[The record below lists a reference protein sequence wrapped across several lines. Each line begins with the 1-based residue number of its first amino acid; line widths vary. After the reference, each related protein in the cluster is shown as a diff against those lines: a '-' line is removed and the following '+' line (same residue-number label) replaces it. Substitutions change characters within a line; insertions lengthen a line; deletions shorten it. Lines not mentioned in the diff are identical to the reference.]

1 MKLIPTLGLTAL
13 LTAVT
18 PLTAQQSLFGTNLI
32 VNGGA
37 DAGLPGAGLS
47 SIAATVPGWTRTG
60 NANVLAYDLPGL
72 LPSNGSAPPDHS
84 FQYFVAGSGSS
95 TFSQDIDVSAAA
107 STISGGNVKY
117 TASAYLGGISAC
129 NTAGPGQVTIAF
141 KNANGQPFSTITLG
155 PIAYASQSL
164 LTLQQQIGLVPAGT
178 VRVTVTITLTINAY
192 AGCTLG
198 YAAADSLSLVLTA
211 LGTDPA
217 SVLGPN
223 LVTNPGAEVGPGVPS
238 PSVAPYIPGWS
249 NSYAAS
255 VSPYGGAGWIGL
267 TDPGPSD
274 RGVNVFHGG
283 GNGADM
289 YQDLDVSA
297 AATSIDAGKVTYL
310 VSAWLGA
317 LNGATTPTLTYLFF
331 DWTGK
336 QLAATA
342 QLGPATHNGTS
353 LVITSN
359 TGTLPPGTR
368 RIHIDV
374 AFPSVSALAD
384 NFSFEL
390 SPAGAPVITPGGIV
404 PVFSASTTVQSGSWV
419 SIYGTNLASTTAL
432 WKGDFPTSLGNT
444 SVTVDSKPAY
454 LWLVSPSQINL
465 QVPDDTATGPVNV
478 VVTTPNGTGTST
490 VTLGQ
495 FGPSF
500 SLFNT
505 KYAAAI
511 VLTPVGSP
519 GNSGLGYDY
528 IGPSGAL
535 SVPSRPVK
543 AGETVL
549 LFGVGFGPTNPAVP
563 AGQPFASAAPCITTP
578 VVTIGGVSATV
589 NFAGIVGAGLYQFN
603 VVVPNAGSG
612 DRILQATAGGLTT
625 PANVYLTLQ

>member
-1 MKLIPTLGLTAL
+1 
-13 LTAVT
+13 
-18 PLTAQQSLFGTNLI
+18 
-32 VNGGA
+32 
-37 DAGLPGAGLS
+37 
-47 SIAATVPGWTRTG
+47 
-60 NANVLAYDLPGL
+60 
-72 LPSNGSAPPDHS
+72 
-84 FQYFVAGSGSS
+84 
-95 TFSQDIDVSAAA
+95 
-107 STISGGNVKY
+107 
-117 TASAYLGGISAC
+117 
-129 NTAGPGQVTIAF
+129 
-141 KNANGQPFSTITLG
+141 
-155 PIAYASQSL
+155 
-164 LTLQQQIGLVPAGT
+164 
-178 VRVTVTITLTINAY
+178 
-192 AGCTLG
+192 
-198 YAAADSLSLVLTA
+198 
-211 LGTDPA
+211 
-217 SVLGPN
+217 
-223 LVTNPGAEVGPGVPS
+223 
-238 PSVAPYIPGWS
+238 
-249 NSYAAS
+249 
-255 VSPYGGAGWIGL
+255 
-267 TDPGPSD
+267 
-274 RGVNVFHGG
+274 
-283 GNGADM
+283 M

-374 AFPSVSALAD
+374 AFPNVNALAD
-384 NFSFEL
+384 NISFEL

-404 PVFSASTTVQSGSWV
+404 PVFSASTTIQPGSWV
-419 SIYGTNLASTTAL
+419 SIYGTNLASTTAV
-432 WKGDFPTSLGNT
+432 WNGNFPTSLGNT

-454 LWLVSPSQINL
+454 LWLVSPNQINL
-465 QVPDDTATGPVNV
+465 QVPDDTATGSVNV
-478 VVTTPNGTGTST
+478 VVTTPNGTATST

-511 VLTPVGSP
+511 VALPIGTP

-535 SVPSRPVK
+535 PFPSRPVK

-549 LFGVGFGPTNPAVP
+549 LYGVGFGPTNPAVP
-563 AGQPFASAAPCITTP
+563 AGQAFASAAPCITAP

-589 NFAGIVGAGLYQFN
+589 TFAGIVEAGLYQFN

-612 DRILQATAGGLTT
+612 DRLLQATAGGLTT
-625 PANVYLTLQ
+625 PAGVYLTLQ